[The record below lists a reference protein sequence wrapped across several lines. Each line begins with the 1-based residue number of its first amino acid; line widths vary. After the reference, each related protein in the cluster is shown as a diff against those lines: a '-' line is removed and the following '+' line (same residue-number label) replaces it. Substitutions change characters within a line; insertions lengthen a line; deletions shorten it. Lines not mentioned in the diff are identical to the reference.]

1 MKISIKTPIGK
12 LLSLDVEPTDTVQ
25 ELKAKI
31 KKHESQIE
39 IDKLNLIFVGIRLDN
54 SRDLASYNVREDST
68 LYLFSKFETSIR
80 INVNIIEKNK
90 KIRLSIEE
98 SDFIETLK
106 EKIFQT
112 EKIPINQQKLL
123 FTDKELNNKK
133 RLSEYNIKAE
143 AELTLILEKIV
154 HKSSTCSIL

>member
-12 LLSLDVEPTDTVQ
+12 LLSLDVEPTDTIQ
-25 ELKAKI
+25 DLKGKI

-39 IDKLNLIFVGIRLDN
+39 IDKLNLIFIGIRLDN
-54 SRDLASYNVREDST
+54 NRDLASYNIRQDST

-80 INVNIIEKNK
+80 INVNIVDKNK

-98 SDFIETLK
+98 SDLIETLK

-123 FTDKELNNKK
+123 FSDKELNNKK
-133 RLSEYNIKAE
+133 RLSEYNIKPE
-143 AELTLILEKIV
+143 AELTLIIEKIV
-154 HKSSTCSIL
+154 SKSSTCSIL

>member
-12 LLSLDVEPTDTVQ
+12 LLSLDVEPTDTIQ
-25 ELKAKI
+25 DLKGKI

-39 IDKLNLIFVGIRLDN
+39 IDKLNLIFIGIRLDN
-54 SRDLASYNVREDST
+54 NRDLASYNIRQDST

-80 INVNIIEKNK
+80 INVNIVDKNK

-98 SDFIETLK
+98 SDLIETLK

-123 FTDKELNNKK
+123 FSDKELNNKK
-133 RLSEYNIKAE
+133 RLSEYNIKPE
-143 AELTLILEKIV
+143 AELTLIIEKIV
-154 HKSSTCSIL
+154 AKSSTCSIL